1 MIAELNIGLDIGQ
14 RKDALTNRQA
24 FDAVKRAGLNVR
36 RVVLFIR
43 PNEESTVWFTV
54 EARSAPALHGAI
66 HSAAVALRQDCIAVR
81 YPDGSGDLI
90 GPDAAKWGSF
100 DPAYFQSP

>member
-24 FDAVKRAGLNVR
+24 FDAVRRSGLTVR
-36 RVVLFIR
+36 RVVLLIR
-43 PNEESTVWFTV
+43 PKKETTVWFTV
-54 EARSAPALHGAI
+54 EARSTGALRSAV
-66 HSAAVALRQDCIAVR
+66 HSAAVALQQDCIAVR
-81 YPDGSGDLI
+81 YRDGSGDLI
-90 GPDAAKWGSF
+90 GPAAAKWGSF